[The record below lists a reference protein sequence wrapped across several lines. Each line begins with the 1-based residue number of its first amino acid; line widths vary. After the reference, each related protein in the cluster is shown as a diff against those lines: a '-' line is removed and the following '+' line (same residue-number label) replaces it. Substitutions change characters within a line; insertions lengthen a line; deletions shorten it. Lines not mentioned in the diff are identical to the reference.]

1 MDSALIQLNK
11 VNVALDGVIVLREID
26 WRLGPGEHWAIVG
39 PNGSGKSTLLKLIRG
54 DLWPAPGQGKRVYRF
69 DGKSQTSAVGIK
81 ESIGLVSP
89 ELQQRYLQQ
98 EWILTGLEVVHS
110 GFFNSDYLHQR
121 PSPRQIALARSIIR
135 LLEADPL
142 LGRNVQELST
152 GELRRILIARAL
164 VGRPRV
170 LICDEVCDGLDA
182 PTRAHLLRVIGRIA
196 RAGTQILYC
205 THRREEMIPALTH
218 LLLLNQGRIKYRG
231 KLSDPLAVGA
241 PLTQSHSSR
250 HKTESQRRPSKR
262 ASTADGPRRQAL
274 IHIESADVFL
284 GRTKILHNIHWEIRA
299 DQNWAVLG
307 PNGSGKTTLLKLAF
321 GDLHPAVGGV
331 VERFRFTARH
341 TVWDLKKKIGYIS
354 PGFQTNYRERITG
367 AEAVASGFFSSVGLA
382 DQVTPCQKRTVERL
396 FARFGLVQLARRS
409 ILQMSYGELRKVLL
423 LRALVHDPEL
433 LICDEPF
440 DGLDEP
446 GKRDFARALNA
457 ACARGTRLIFVT
469 HHLGDLP
476 ENISHG
482 LVLEKGRILYQGE
495 IAQVQSHPATK
506 RLFSPD

>member
-1 MDSALIQLNK
+1 MDSALIQLEN
-11 VNVALDGVIVLREID
+11 VNVTLDGVTVLRDID

-39 PNGSGKSTLLKLIRG
+39 PNGSGKSTLLKLMRG
-54 DLWPAPGQGKRVYRF
+54 DLWPAPGQGQRVYRF
-69 DGKSQTSAVGIK
+69 DGKPQTSAVGIK
-81 ESIGLVSP
+81 ERIGLVSP

-98 EWILTGLEVVHS
+98 EWTLTGLEVVHS

-121 PSPRQIALARSIIR
+121 PSPRQKALARSITR

-170 LICDEVCDGLDA
+170 LICDEVCDGLDTT
-182 PTRAHLLRVIGRIA
+182 TRAHLLEVVGRIA

-218 LLLLNQGRIKYRG
+218 LLLLDEGRIKYRG
-231 KLSDPLAVGA
+231 KLSDHLAFGA
-241 PLTQSHSSR
+241 RLTPSSSSAHKTQS
-250 HKTESQRRPSKR
+250 RRSPSTR
-262 ASTADGPRRQAL
+262 AGSADRPRRQTL
-274 IHIESADVFL
+274 IRIEDANVFL
-284 GRTKILHNIHWEIRA
+284 GRAKILHDIHWEIRA

-321 GDLHPAVGGV
+321 GDLHPAVGGM
-331 VERFRFTARH
+331 VERFHFTARH

-382 DQVTPCQKRTVERL
+382 DRVTPSQKRTVKGL
-396 FARFGLVQLARRS
+396 FARFGLARLAGKG

-446 GKRDFARALNA
+446 GKQTFADALNLA
-457 ACARGTRLIFVT
+457 SARGTRLIFVT

-495 IAQVQSHPATK
+495 IAQVRSHPATK
-506 RLFSPD
+506 RLFEA